1 MRCHTAQRLVIAA
14 YDGELPSWRRRALDR
29 HLAACEG
36 CRAERASTDGVLTA
50 IDTLAFEAPMP
61 TRLEQNVLRDVRK
74 LAAEE
79 EQGSAFGWLRAGVPV
94 LATGAVALLA
104 VVIVRGIEEP
114 VGPTTTAPPAHRDT
128 VAQVPAPSSS
138 ARVLARKARRVP
150 DEPPP
155 ALVARPE
162 LFMDLP
168 ILRNMEKLQHFDAIA
183 TTDTDDGRTPDAGG
197 TPSNG

>member
-1 MRCHTAQRLVIAA
+1 MRCNTAQRLVIAA
-14 YDGELPSWRRRALDR
+14 YDGELASWRRRALGR
-29 HLAACEG
+29 HLAACERCG
-36 CRAERASTDGVLTA
+36 AERASTDRLLAA
-50 IDTLAFEAPMP
+50 IDALAFETPMP
-61 TRLEQNVLRDVRK
+61 ARLEQNVLRDVRK

-79 EQGSAFGWLRAGVPV
+79 EQGSAFAWLRSGVPIV
-94 LATGAVALLA
+94 ATGAVALLA
-104 VVIVRGIEEP
+104 VVVVRGMEEP
-114 VGPTTTAPPAHRDT
+114 VGPTSTTPPARRDAI
-128 VAQVPAPSSS
+128 AQAPAPT

-155 ALVARPE
+155 ALAARPD

-183 TTDTDDGRTPDAGG
+183 TTDTDDGGTPDAGG